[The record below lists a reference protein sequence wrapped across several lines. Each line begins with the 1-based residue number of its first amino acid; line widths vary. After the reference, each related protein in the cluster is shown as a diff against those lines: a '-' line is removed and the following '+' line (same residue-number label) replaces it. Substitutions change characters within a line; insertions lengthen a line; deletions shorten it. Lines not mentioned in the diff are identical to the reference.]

1 VAVNAPHTMISTET
15 LTREAAGPALS
26 TPTAPLIDIVVP
38 VYNERATLE
47 RSIRRL
53 HGFLQ
58 ANMPFAWRI
67 VIAVNASTDG
77 TSVIAGALASE

>member
-1 VAVNAPHTMISTET
+1 MISTEAPT
-15 LTREAAGPALS
+15 QQAARPALG
-26 TPTAPLIDIVVP
+26 PLTAPLIDIVVP

-53 HGFLQ
+53 HGFLE

-67 VIAVNASTDG
+67 VIADNASTDG
-77 TSVIAGALASE
+77 TSVIARGARAPSSAAPKR